1 MKREFEA
8 SPGVPGFKPV
18 LRHWRKAITR
28 YNSQMGDDFAWHY
41 HERACIGFLAAAAW
55 LAGGVALEEWRE
67 EKHSG
72 TERRKG
78 RCDLYLYSA
87 PCDLFIEAKH
97 IWLRL
102 GADAN
107 RSAAA
112 VDRVVG
118 VASRAAKEL
127 RCGRTQQRLGV
138 AFVTPI
144 IRVGDRR
151 DAIETLDALLTQ
163 LSSANYAAIAWT
175 FDYRLLLPSVRQ
187 DVRPGTILV
196 AR

>member
-1 MKREFEA
+1 MKREFEDA
-8 SPGVPGFKPV
+8 PGVPGFKPV
-18 LRHWRKAITR
+18 LRQWRKAIGR

-67 EKHSG
+67 DKHAG
-72 TERRKG
+72 AERRKG

-97 IWLRL
+97 LWLPI
-102 GADAN
+102 GTDPK

-112 VDRVVG
+112 VNRVAG
-118 VASRAAKEL
+118 MASRAAKEL
-127 RCGRTQQRLGV
+127 RCGRNQRRLGV
-138 AFVTPI
+138 AFVTPV
-144 IRVGDRR
+144 IRASDKRVMTQ
-151 DAIETLDALLTQ
+151 TLDTFLTELL
-163 LSSANYAAIAWT
+163 SVNYPAIAWT
-175 FDYRLLLPSVRQ
+175 FDERLLLPGSRT

-196 AR
+196 AH